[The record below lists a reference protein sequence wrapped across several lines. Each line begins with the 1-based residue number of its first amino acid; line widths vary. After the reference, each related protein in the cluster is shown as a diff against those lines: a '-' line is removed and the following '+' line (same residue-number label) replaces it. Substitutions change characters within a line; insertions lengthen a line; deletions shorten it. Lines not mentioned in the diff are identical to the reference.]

1 MRAPARRQSIVPPW
15 RRESLRTN
23 LWFVPAIEVAAAVLL
38 FVVTLAVDQAAA
50 DGTVHL
56 PFWMDN
62 GSADAARQIL
72 IGIAAALITV
82 IGLVFSITIV
92 ALTLASTQFGPRM
105 LRTFIRDR
113 GVQVTLGTFVA
124 TFVFAVLALASVTDD
139 GSGPFVPHFTIT
151 VALVLVLVDLGVL
164 IFFIDHV
171 ARSIQLP
178 TVIAGIAAELGRAVS
193 AETAETAESRA
204 GDGTVDPAEIES
216 LVGLLDREGTP
227 VRAPS
232 SGYLQYVTWRSL
244 VEIASGCDATIRM
257 RHRPGHFVTEGLPLA
272 DVWPPSAVDEIT
284 RGFVA
289 LHATGAHRTLSQDLA
304 FAIDQLVEIAI
315 RALSPAV
322 NDTFTGMTCVDWLGD
337 ALCKIALRWE
347 PRRVYRDSEGTV
359 RVIAAPQSFERLVDR
374 SFDKIRQAGRGMPAI
389 LIRQLEALT
398 RVCQYAQQP
407 EQLVALSRQ
416 ASMIVRS
423 AADSIADAAD
433 LADVRDRA
441 ARFTH
446 ERRAAETR
454 IAAAVGA
461 AASPPARE
469 RKGNPVA

>member
-1 MRAPARRQSIVPPW
+1 M
-15 RRESLRTN
+15 
-23 LWFVPAIEVAAAVLL
+23 
-38 FVVTLAVDQAAA
+38 
-50 DGTVHL
+50 
-56 PFWMDN
+56 
-62 GSADAARQIL
+62 
-72 IGIAAALITV
+72 
-82 IGLVFSITIV
+82 
-92 ALTLASTQFGPRM
+92 
-105 LRTFIRDR
+105 
-113 GVQVTLGTFVA
+113 A
-124 TFVFAVLALASVTDD
+124 TFVFAVLALAAVTNDSH
-139 GSGPFVPHFTIT
+139 GEFVPHFTIT

-178 TVIAGIAAELGRAVS
+178 TVIAGIAAELGHAVS
-193 AETAETAESRA
+193 AETAETENAA
-204 GDGTVDPAEIES
+204 GAGP
-216 LVGLLDREGTP
+216 LDRPAFEAFVARIDQEGAP
-227 VRAPS
+227 IPAPS

-244 VEIASGCDATIRM
+244 VEIASGCGATIRM

-272 DVWPPSAVDEIT
+272 DVWPPSAADEIT
-284 RGFVA
+284 RAFVA

-398 RVCQYAQQP
+398 ACASTRSSRSSSSRSRVR
-407 EQLVALSRQ
+407 LR
-416 ASMIVRS
+416 
-423 AADSIADAAD
+423 
-433 LADVRDRA
+433 
-441 ARFTH
+441 
-446 ERRAAETR
+446 
-454 IAAAVGA
+454 
-461 AASPPARE
+461 
-469 RKGNPVA
+469 

>member
-1 MRAPARRQSIVPPW
+1 MSARALRQSVLPEW

-38 FVVTLAVDQAAA
+38 FVATLAIDRAA
-50 DGTVHL
+50 DDGILHL

-72 IGIAAALITV
+72 IGIAAAVITV
-82 IGLVFSITIV
+82 IGLVFSITIL
-92 ALTLASTQFGPRM
+92 ALTLASTQFGPRI

-113 GVQVTLGTFVA
+113 GTQATLGTFVA
-124 TFVFAVLALASVTDD
+124 TFVFAVLALASVTND
-139 GSGPFVPHFTIT
+139 GRSQFVPHFTIT

-193 AETAETAESRA
+193 AETAETAETA
-204 GDGTVDPAEIES
+204 ADADPVDQPALES
-216 LVGLLDREGTP
+216 LVALLDHEGAP
-227 VRAPS
+227 IHAPS

-244 VEIASGCDATIRM
+244 VEIASGCGATIRM

-272 DVWPPSAVDEIT
+272 DVWPPSAADEIT

-289 LHATGAHRTLSQDLA
+289 LHATGAHRTLSQDLG

-337 ALCKIALRWE
+337 ALCKIAVGWE
-347 PRRVYRDSEGTV
+347 PRRVYRDSEGAV

-398 RVCQYAQQP
+398 RVCHYTQQP

-423 AADSIADAAD
+423 GADSIADAAD

-441 ARFTH
+441 SRFTR

-454 IAAAVGA
+454 IAAAGA
-461 AASPPARE
+461 TTVSRPAGE
-469 RKGNPVA
+469 GAGDPLE

>member
-1 MRAPARRQSIVPPW
+1 MSTPSSRHSIVSPW
-15 RRESLRTN
+15 RREALRTN
-23 LWFVPAIEVAAAVLL
+23 LWFVPALEVAAAVLL
-38 FVVTLAVDQAAA
+38 FVVTITIDRAAA

-72 IGIAAALITV
+72 IGIAAAVITV
-82 IGLVFSITIV
+82 IGLVFSITIL
-92 ALTLASTQFGPRM
+92 ALTLASTQFGPRI

-113 GVQVTLGTFVA
+113 GTQVTLGTFVA
-124 TFVFAVLALASVTDD
+124 TFVFAVLALASVTND
-139 GSGPFVPHFTIT
+139 GRGEFVPHFTIT
-151 VALVLVLVDLGVL
+151 VALVLVLADLGVL
-164 IFFIDHV
+164 IYFIDHV

-178 TVIAGIAAELGRAVS
+178 TVIAGIAAELGRAVR
-193 AETAETAESRA
+193 AETTETTATSANDGPLDRA
-204 GDGTVDPAEIES
+204 AIES
-216 LVGLLDREGTP
+216 LVGLLDREGAP
-227 VRAPS
+227 IGAPS
-232 SGYLQYVTWRSL
+232 SGYLQYVTWVSL
-244 VEIASGCDATIRM
+244 VEIASGCGATIRM
-257 RHRPGHFVTEGLPLA
+257 RHRPGHFVTQGLPLA
-272 DVWPPSAVDEIT
+272 DVWPPSTADEIT
-284 RGFVA
+284 RGLVA

-347 PRRVYRDSEGTV
+347 PRRVYRDDDGAI
-359 RVIAAPQSFERLVDR
+359 RVIAATQSFERLVDR

-398 RVCQYAQQP
+398 RVCQYAQQR

-416 ASMIVRS
+416 ASMIVQS
-423 AADSIADAAD
+423 GADSIADAAD

-441 ARFTH
+441 VRFTR

-454 IAAAVGA
+454 ITAAGVA
-461 AASPPARE
+461 AASRAVGE
-469 RKGNPVA
+469 RADDPVA

>member
-72 IGIAAALITV
+72 IGIAAAVITV

-178 TVIAGIAAELGRAVS
+178 TVIASIAAELGRAVS

-272 DVWPPSAVDEIT
+272 DVWPPATVDEIT
-284 RGFVA
+284 SGFVA

-347 PRRVYRDSEGTV
+347 PRRVYRPGDRRPPELRAPRRPLLRQDPPGRSWHARDPHPSAGGTHPRVPV
-359 RVIAAPQSFERLVDR
+359 RAA
-374 SFDKIRQAGRGMPAI
+374 AGAARG
-389 LIRQLEALT
+389 AL
-398 RVCQYAQQP
+398 AP
-407 EQLVALSRQ
+407 GL
-416 ASMIVRS
+416 
-423 AADSIADAAD
+423 D
-433 LADVRDRA
+433 DRA
-441 ARFTH
+441 VGCRQH
-446 ERRAAETR
+446 RRRRRSGRRPRPCGPVHPRASRCRDADRGCRWRRGVAA
-454 IAAAVGA
+454 G
-461 AASPPARE
+461 P
-469 RKGNPVA
+469 